1 MEKGKLKITMDKD
14 LIEYVKIIARE
25 NRTTVSELLN
35 QLIFNFKRTWEH
47 NETEN
52 IMADSDLNTRLME
65 TIKQLQTGQIKWYS
79 YEEIF

>member
-52 IMADSDLNTRLME
+52 IMADLDLNTRLME